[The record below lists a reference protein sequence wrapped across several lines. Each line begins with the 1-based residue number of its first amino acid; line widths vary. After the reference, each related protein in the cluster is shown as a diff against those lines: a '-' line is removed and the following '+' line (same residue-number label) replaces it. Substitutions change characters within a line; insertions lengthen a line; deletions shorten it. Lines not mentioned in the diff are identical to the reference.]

1 MIQTH
6 LNHKDTINLG
16 SFYTPKFCV
25 DIVYQM
31 LEKVVDLPDFLLFDS
46 SCGYGDFFSKNLNYL
61 GADIDKQALA
71 KVNKNI
77 PTVCTNSLFAVNR
90 KKYRILENEKLI
102 IIGNP
107 PYNDKTSM
115 IRNRIKKD
123 LFPIDENLKHRDL
136 GISFLRSYELLQ
148 PEWICVLHPLSYLI
162 KKTNFNALKNFKK
175 NYRLMDSCVVSSQIF
190 MPNSSTFFPIIIAL
204 YQKNAQGMDDLFI
217 HNYPFKIYP
226 TNQIL
231 RLCDFDFIANYVQKY
246 PNHQDKRKEVAY
258 FYTLRDINALK
269 RSKTFLEKP
278 QKNAVKVFAHNLKY
292 YYYIHHF
299 KQFAHQLPFYLG
311 NLDIFIDHDAFLSME
326 DEFLQLK
333 SNYRVKEYFEKLF
346 YPYVYHFQAA

>member
-1 MIQTH
+1 
-6 LNHKDTINLG
+6 
-16 SFYTPKFCV
+16 
-25 DIVYQM
+25 
-31 LEKVVDLPDFLLFDS
+31 
-46 SCGYGDFFSKNLNYL
+46 YGDFFSKNLNYL
-61 GADIDKQALA
+61 GADIDKEALA

-77 PTVCTNSLFAVNR
+77 PTVCTNSLFTVNR
-90 KKYRILENEKLI
+90 QKYHIRKNEKLI

-107 PYNDKTSM
+107 PYNDKTSI

-123 LFPIDENLKHRDL
+123 LFQIDENLKHRDL

-162 KKTNFNALKNFKK
+162 KKTNFNALKNFNK

-190 MPNSSTFFPIIIAL
+190 MPNSYTFFPIIIAL
-204 YQKNAQGMDDLFI
+204 YQKNTQGMDYSFI
-217 HNYPFKIYP
+217 QNYPFKIYP

-269 RSKTFLEKP
+269 RSKTFLEKS

-299 KQFAHQLPFYLG
+299 KQFAHQLPYYLG
-311 NLDIFIDHDAFLSME
+311 NLDIFIDNDAFLSME

-346 YPYVYHFQAA
+346 RPYTVKQLQN